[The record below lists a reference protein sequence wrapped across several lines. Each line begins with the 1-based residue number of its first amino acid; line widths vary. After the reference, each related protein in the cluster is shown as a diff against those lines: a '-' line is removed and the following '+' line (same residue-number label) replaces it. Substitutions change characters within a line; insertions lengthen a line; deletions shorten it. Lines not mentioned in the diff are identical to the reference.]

1 MSTPNVIRWFV
12 SPAFDEE
19 SLRSPQPCVRGIHC
33 DYKRLNEETGELEP
47 ACCRFVHPGEE
58 GNGRRLFP
66 AREIT
71 RDGQT
76 FVQPACV
83 RLTGAKEHYYC
94 RRTLKMSWRE
104 WCEDAGTPF
113 TPALPGQEYEP
124 VTIAPIGKRAPRR
137 AESPQPTRRGS
148 APPPAPQKA
157 KGSSRAEMTSEEV
170 IQEVLQQHQRRLES
184 VSEFPPLPMHVQP
197 PRPQNE

>member
-1 MSTPNVIRWFV
+1 MSNSNVIRWFV
-12 SPAFDEE
+12 NPAFDEE
-19 SLRSPQPCVRGIHC
+19 SLRSPQPCARGIHC

-66 AREIT
+66 AREII

-76 FVQPACV
+76 LLQPACV
-83 RLTGAKEHYYC
+83 RLTGAKDHYYC

-104 WCEDAGTPF
+104 WCEEAGIPF
-113 TPALPGQEYEP
+113 TPALPGQDYEP
-124 VTIAPIGKRAPRR
+124 LTIAPIGKKGSRR

-148 APPPAPQKA
+148 APPPAPQKP
-157 KGSSRAEMTSEEV
+157 KESSRAEMTSEEV
-170 IQEVLQQHQRRLES
+170 IQELQQHQRCLES
-184 VSEFPPLPMHVQP
+184 LSEFPPLQP
-197 PRPQNE
+197 PRFQNE